1 MERAR
6 AILPEDVFAYFAA
19 GAGAERTL
27 ARQERAW
34 GEVLLR
40 PRVLRDVSAT
50 SPGTQVLGHPVASP
64 VLVAPTAAHK
74 LAHPEGEV
82 ASPARPGPRG
92 GLLVLSMR
100 SSSPVEDVAAA
111 AGPFWQQLYVLQD
124 RGVTDEIG
132 RRAAAAG
139 ALALVVT
146 VDTPRVARKR
156 AGFPAA
162 LPSTGII
169 EALDHRDVADPRL
182 MQAEDVGPRDLERL
196 AEATGLPIVAK
207 GVLTAEAARTA
218 WPPARPPLSSRP
230 TAVASSTG
238 SCPPRWRS
246 GGGRAVGDRV
256 EVYVDGGVRTGS
268 HVLKAL
274 ALGPGR
280 AHRPSRDLG
289 PRRRR
294 IDGVRGL
301 LDEMTSEVE
310 EALALAGCPSCTDV
324 GPTSCA
330 GRTRTARPVAYAVC
344 RAARPPLPPA

>member
-1 MERAR
+1 MIDHTSLMGRAQ
-6 AILPEDVFAYFAA
+6 ATLPEDVFAYFAA
-19 GAGAERTL
+19 GAGAESTL
-27 ARQERAW
+27 AGQQQAW
-34 GEVLLR
+34 DEVLLR

-64 VLVAPTAAHK
+64 VLVAPTASHK

-82 ASPARPGPRG
+82 AVARGARAAG
-92 GLLVLSMR
+92 SLLVLSMR

-132 RRAAAAG
+132 PRAAAAG

-156 AGFPAA
+156 AGFPAE

-196 AEATGLPIVAK
+196 AAASGLPIVAK
-207 GVLTAEAARTA
+207 GVLTSEAARDCVA
-218 WPPARPPLSSRP
+218 AGAS
-230 TAVASSTG
+230 AVVVSTH
-238 SCPPRWRS
+238 
-246 GGGRAVGDRV
+246 GGRQLDGVVPTPLALPEVAEAVGDRV

-274 ALGPGR
+274 ALGARAVLVGR
-280 AHRPSRDLG
+280 PVIWALATGGS
-289 PRRRR
+289 
-294 IDGVRGL
+294 DGVRGL
-301 LDEMTSEVE
+301 LDEMASEVE
-310 EALALAGCPSCTDV
+310 EALALAGCPSCAEV
-324 GPTSCA
+324 GPDLVL
-330 GRTRTARPVAYAVC
+330 R
-344 RAARPPLPPA
+344 

>member
-1 MERAR
+1 MIEHTSLVERAQ
-6 AILPEDVFAYFAA
+6 AVLPEDVFAYFAA

-27 ARQERAW
+27 ARQEQAW
-34 GEVLLR
+34 DEVLLR
-40 PRVLRDVSAT
+40 PRVLKDVSAT
-50 SPGTQVLGHPVASP
+50 STATQVLGHPVASP

-82 ASPARPGPRG
+82 AVARAARAAGS
-92 GLLVLSMR
+92 LLVLSMR

-156 AGFPAA
+156 VGFPAA

-182 MQAEDVGPRDLERL
+182 TQAEDVGPRDLERL
-196 AEATGLPIVAK
+196 AEASGLPIVAK
-207 GVLTAEAARTA
+207 GVLTAEAARDCVA
-218 WPPARPPLSSRP
+218 AGAS
-230 TAVASSTG
+230 AVVVSTH
-238 SCPPRWRS
+238 
-246 GGGRAVGDRV
+246 GGRQLDGVVPTPLALPEVAEAVGDRV

-274 ALGPGR
+274 ALGARAVLVGR
-280 AHRPSRDLG
+280 PVIWALATGGS
-289 PRRRR
+289 
-294 IDGVRGL
+294 DGVRSL
-301 LDEMTSEVE
+301 LDEMASEVD

-324 GPTSCA
+324 GPDLV
-330 GRTRTARPVAYAVC
+330 RRR
-344 RAARPPLPPA
+344 

>member
-1 MERAR
+1 MIEHTSLVERAQ
-6 AILPEDVFAYFAA
+6 AVLPEDVFAYFAA
-19 GAGAERTL
+19 GAGAEITL
-27 ARQERAW
+27 ARQEQAW
-34 GEVLLR
+34 DEVLLR

-50 SPGTQVLGHPVASP
+50 STATQVLGHPVASP

-82 ASPARPGPRG
+82 AVARAARAAGS
-92 GLLVLSMR
+92 LLVLSMR

-156 AGFPAA
+156 VGFPAA

-182 MQAEDVGPRDLERL
+182 TQAEDVGPRDLERL
-196 AEATGLPIVAK
+196 AEASGLPIVAK
-207 GVLTAEAARTA
+207 GVLTAEAARDCVA
-218 WPPARPPLSSRP
+218 AGAS
-230 TAVASSTG
+230 AVVVSTH
-238 SCPPRWRS
+238 
-246 GGGRAVGDRV
+246 GGRQLDGVVPTPLALPEVAEAVGDRV

-274 ALGPGR
+274 ALGARAVLVGR
-280 AHRPSRDLG
+280 PVIWALATGGS
-289 PRRRR
+289 
-294 IDGVRGL
+294 DGVRSL
-301 LDEMTSEVE
+301 LDEMASEVD

-324 GPTSCA
+324 GPDLV
-330 GRTRTARPVAYAVC
+330 RRR
-344 RAARPPLPPA
+344 